1 MAHSNDLCNII
12 DSMNPDIIVDVKT
25 KIDST
30 IHLGEIL
37 PKQYLENVVRVDR
50 KRGGGG
56 VIIAAQDDY
65 ICSEVT
71 ELHTQC
77 EIAWMKME
85 IAGCKPLYICGY
97 YKPNEGDS
105 GSLEQF
111 EESLRRLGV
120 VNSHILIAG
129 DMNFPGYDWENSC
142 LKPNCNYPTLTYQF
156 VDLLVLSLTQLVT
169 TPTRGNNILDLV
181 IANNP
186 SIVTACRVIPGVSDH
201 DAVLTEINIKP
212 LRNKQ
217 TPRKIKSLSTRRL
230 TGKD

>member
-1 MAHSNDLCNII
+1 MV
-12 DSMNPDIIVDVKT
+12 DSKNPDIIVGVET
-25 KIDST
+25 KIDSS
-30 IHLGEIL
+30 IHMGEIL

-50 KRGGGG
+50 KRGGRG
-56 VIIAAQDDY
+56 VIIAAKDDY

-77 EIAWMKME
+77 EIAWMRLE
-85 IAGCKPLYICGY
+85 IAGCRPLYICGY
-97 YKPNEGDS
+97 YKPSEGDS
-105 GSLEQF
+105 SSLEQF
-111 EESLRRLGV
+111 EESLRRLGI

-156 VDLLVLSLTQLVT
+156 VDLLDDLNLTQLVT
-169 TPTRGNNILDLV
+169 TPTRGYNTLDLV
-181 IANNP
+181 ITNNP
-186 SIVTACRVIPGVSDH
+186 SLVTACRVIPGVSDH

-217 TPRKIKSLSTRRL
+217 TPRKIPFYKKADWEGL
-230 TGKD
+230 KEHV